1 MYNFCKNTVKSF
13 LFVDLLCGLQV
24 TLRNLFKKK
33 FTVYYP
39 EEKAPKSIRFRGLHA
54 LLRYPNGLEKCIAC
68 KLCESICPA
77 LAITIESNAIL
88 TGVRGTTRY
97 DIDLFK
103 CIYCGLCEEACP
115 VNSIVQTTIS
125 DYCFVNKNESVL
137 TKDNLLRTG
146 ADYSEQIIECTKGRF

>member
-1 MYNFCKNTVKSF
+1 MYNFCKNTIKSF

-54 LLRYPNGLEKCIAC
+54 LLRYSNGFEKCIAC

-77 LAITIESNAIL
+77 LAITIESDVMC

-125 DYCFVNKNESVL
+125 DYHFENRSESIIK
-137 TKDNLLRTG
+137 KDQLLRMG
-146 ADYSEQIIECTKGRF
+146 DEYNVQITECTKGRF